1 VERRFEHL
9 SLEKEFEDILEIY
22 QSKLKEREVTI
33 NVDFNAFDSICYV
46 QIYLKSIFKNLISNS
61 IRYKHPDR
69 ACVIDVRT
77 KLLKGKKLLIIK
89 DNGSG
94 IDLKKHKDK
103 VFKMYKTFHGNEDAR
118 GLGLFVVKN
127 QVESVNGD
135 ISIKSAVNV
144 GTSLT
149 IRF

>member
-1 VERRFEHL
+1 
-9 SLEKEFEDILEIY
+9 
-22 QSKLKEREVTI
+22 
-33 NVDFNAFDSICYV
+33 VDFNAFDSICYV